1 MESIKSLTHHG
12 VLFPKEYKFQNF
24 QFSSK
29 LSPLAEEMLY
39 SYASKIETEYVKKPE
54 FNINFYSCL
63 KKELTVQQ
71 QKLKFPD
78 DFKKLFDEMNKYRD
92 EHSVKNLTK
101 EQKEER
107 KQISD
112 ENKKKYG
119 FAKVNGIKEPLGNY
133 TVEPP
138 SIFIGRGDSPY
149 IGLWK
154 YKTEPEDVIINFIPE
169 KESDKPPSPPKGHKW
184 KEIIS
189 NPNITYIAR
198 YIEVIGKDDKLQPI
212 LKNPKEV
219 RFASTSSITSKS
231 DLKKYEKADTL
242 LDNWDKVQK
251 YIREGIDSDDKNTR
265 ECALIAW
272 LIQYTS
278 IRIGSEET
286 ENGVV
291 GASTL
296 KVKNVKI
303 EETEN
308 NKNEN
313 IKEAKQ
319 LFGGNKFY
327 ILHLNFIG
335 KDSIEYSNSFII
347 PLYVAS
353 ALKKILKY
361 KKENCKD
368 NEKFEELMIFDVN
381 ANQVNQ
387 FLGECLPG
395 LTAKVFRTAWAKKVL
410 LEIYKPNDFVK
421 NWPDEYKVLK
431 LRILILD
438 VSLRLNHKKTTKT
451 ILNNVL
457 EKLNNQIIK
466 EAEKLEL
473 LKEKLKDIKT
483 DKSKKNMKERI
494 KKLEWKIKILQL
506 KIEFAEK
513 SYGINL
519 STALTNYINP
529 KVIYDICKSKNI
541 KLDKIYNKGLM
552 ERFKNIFK

>member
-1 MESIKSLTHHG
+1 MKSLTHHG
-12 VLFPKEYKFQNF
+12 VLFPAKYTHQNF
-24 QFSSK
+24 LNFN

-63 KKELTVQQ
+63 KRELNKSQLS
-71 QKLKFPD
+71 LKFPD
-78 DFKKLFDEMNKYRD
+78 DFKKLFDEMNKYR
-92 EHSVKNLTK
+92 EKHSVKNLTDA
-101 EQKEER
+101 QKQER
-107 KQISD
+107 KQKSE

-119 FAKVNGIKEPLGNY
+119 FAKVDGIKEPLGNFI
-133 TVEPP
+133 VEPP

-154 YKTEPEDVIINFIPE
+154 YEVQPEDVIINYIPE
-169 KESDKPPSPPKGHKW
+169 KESDNPPAPPKGHKW
-184 KEIIS
+184 KEVIS

-198 YIEVIGKDDKLQPI
+198 YIETIGKDEKGEPI
-212 LKNPKEV
+212 MKNPKEV
-219 RFASTSSITSKS
+219 RFASTSSITSAS
-231 DLKKYEKADTL
+231 DLKKYEKADKL
-242 LDNWDKVQK
+242 LENWDKVQK
-251 YIREGIDSDDKNTR
+251 YIREGIDSDDNVIR

-296 KVKNVKI
+296 KIKNVKI
-303 EETEN
+303 EETYDSDD
-308 NKNEN
+308 KK
-313 IKEAKQ
+313 IVKE
-319 LFGGNKFY
+319 LFGGGKSF

-335 KDSIEYSNSFII
+335 KDSIQYDNSFVI
-347 PLYVAS
+347 PAYIAS
-353 ALKKILKY
+353 GLKKSMKG
-361 KKENCKD
+361 KKED
-368 NEKFEELMIFDVN
+368 EMLFDVN

-387 FLGECLPG
+387 FLGKCLEG
-395 LTAKVFRTAWAKKVL
+395 LTAKVFRTAWAKKVM

-421 NWPDEYKVLK
+421 SWPDEYKVLK
-431 LRILILD
+431 LKILILD

-451 ILNNVL
+451 VLNNVL
-457 EKLNNQIIK
+457 EKLNNQLIK
-466 EAEKLEL
+466 EAEKLEE
-473 LKEKLKDIKT
+473 LKKKLKDIKSE
-483 DKSKKNMKERI
+483 KSVKNMKERI
-494 KKLEWKIKILQL
+494 KKLDWKIKTLQL

-529 KVIYDICKSKNI
+529 KVIYEICKSKNI

>member
-1 MESIKSLTHHG
+1 MKSLTHHG
-12 VLFPKEYKFQNF
+12 VLFPPEYEFQNF
-24 QFSSK
+24 QPDLK

-39 SYASKIETEYVKKPE
+39 CYASKIETEYVKKPE

-63 KKELTVQQ
+63 KHELNSSQL
-71 QKLKFPD
+71 KLKFPD
-78 DFKKLFDEMNKYRD
+78 DFKKLFNVMNKYR
-92 EHSVKNLTK
+92 EKHSVKNMSIA
-101 EQKEER
+101 QKEER
-107 KQISD
+107 KKKSELI
-112 ENKKKYG
+112 KKKYG
-119 FAKVNGIKEPLGNY
+119 FAIVNGIKEPLGNFN
-133 TVEPP
+133 VEPP

-154 YKTEPEDVIINFIPE
+154 YRVQPEDVIINYIPE
-169 KESDKPPSPPKGHKW
+169 KENNKVGNSSACSKPPEPPKGHKW
-184 KEIIS
+184 KEVIS

-198 YIEVIGKDDKLQPI
+198 YIETIGKDENSQPI

-219 RFASTSSITSKS
+219 RFAAASSITSAA
-231 DLKKYEKADTL
+231 DLKKYEKADLL

-251 YIREGIDSDDKNTR
+251 YIREGIESDDENIR

-303 EETEN
+303 EETYS
-308 NKNEN
+308 
-313 IKEAKQ
+313 KEDKETVKR
-319 LFGGNKFY
+319 LFGGGKSY
-327 ILHLNFIG
+327 ILHLNFLG
-335 KDSIEYSNSFII
+335 KDSIEYNNSFVI
-347 PLYVAS
+347 PSYIALG
-353 ALKKILKY
+353 LKKSMKN
-361 KKENCKD
+361 KKED
-368 NEKFEELMIFDVN
+368 EMLFSVN

-387 FLGECLPG
+387 FLGECLSG

-421 NWPDEYKVLK
+421 SWPDEYKVLK
-431 LRILILD
+431 LKILILD

-451 ILNNVL
+451 VLNNVL
-457 EKLNNQIIK
+457 DKLNTQLMK
-466 EAEKLEL
+466 EVEKLEE
-473 LKEKLKDIKT
+473 LKKILKDVKNDKT
-483 DKSKKNMKERI
+483 KKNMKERI
-494 KKLEWKIKILQL
+494 KKLDWKIKTLQL

-529 KVIYDICKSKNI
+529 KVIYEICKSKNI